1 MNGKVSDSH
10 DLSLTL
16 SGVVPLKKPGEMTP
30 RTVLNVFGPMGQ
42 GGRYILDPL
51 KTGEVN
57 VDYYSDADLKIGNI
71 TRVLHRWSGGRGK
84 RRGGRRKLCRDGEK
98 EGV

>member
-1 MNGKVSDSH
+1 MIFPRISKDKKSAEQKFA
-10 DLSLTL
+10 
-16 SGVVPLKKPGEMTP
+16 GVVPLKKPGEMTP

-57 VDYYSDADLKIGNI
+57 VDYYTDADLKIGNI
-71 TRVLHRWSGGRGK
+71 
-84 RRGGRRKLCRDGEK
+84 
-98 EGV
+98 

>member
-1 MNGKVSDSH
+1 MSSAFICPYPPIQEMREVDPFTEPMKQAR
-10 DLSLTL
+10 TL
-16 SGVVPLKKPGEMTP
+16 CNSGVVPLKKPGEMTP

-57 VDYYSDADLKIGNI
+57 VDYYTDADLKIG
-71 TRVLHRWSGGRGK
+71 
-84 RRGGRRKLCRDGEK
+84 
-98 EGV
+98 